1 MTPLHDHPVIHS
13 ASTNRRTARR
23 KWSAAL
29 WVKATDSSGYEQW
42 SSGTAGSVLQCWR
55 KKKTKKQN
63 RKYKVEH
70 VTYLCIWETYV
81 DILILFVQRMFC
93 NGEGEKRFMATH
105 SKIGES
111 QYFFLFGFFFSAY
124 CNCPCLSIQ
133 RGGYAC
139 VSFWDVKG
147 KTVAVLQKKDLWFR
161 PLVSKSIILTLYAAG
176 MSGLSRELRGYVSSQ
191 ALIQSSCQ

>member
-1 MTPLHDHPVIHS
+1 MERCTVGKSHRFFWIRTVKLWHS
-13 ASTNRRTARR
+13 WLSFA
-23 KWSAAL
+23 
-29 WVKATDSSGYEQW
+29 
-42 SSGTAGSVLQCWR
+42 VLE

-111 QYFFLFGFFFSAY
+111 QFFFLFGFFFSAY